1 MDISSN
7 LAATLNRNGVRTPGG
22 GGVLV
27 ADVVRR
33 GPAEVAGIR
42 GPQRMGLLGNLR
54 IPLGADYVLAIGDTP
69 IRTRQDL
76 TVLLETRH
84 RVGDVVDVSLWRD
97 GNVIQVPV
105 ELGPRPE

>member
-1 MDISSN
+1 
-7 LAATLNRNGVRTPGG
+7 
-22 GGVLV
+22 
-27 ADVVRR
+27 
-33 GPAEVAGIR
+33 
-42 GPQRMGLLGNLR
+42 MGLLGNLR